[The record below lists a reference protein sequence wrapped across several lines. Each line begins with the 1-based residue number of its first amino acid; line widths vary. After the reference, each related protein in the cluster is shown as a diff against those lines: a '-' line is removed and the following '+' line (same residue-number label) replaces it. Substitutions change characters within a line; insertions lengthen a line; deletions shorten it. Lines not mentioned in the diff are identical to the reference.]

1 MSVFIWAALLSSVTC
16 SSADIS
22 ASAWGRQHCVS
33 GYCVTLNEGEV
44 TVEAGLCVVIPCSF
58 RTGDGFTPKHLAWYK
73 CEVSEPRCGNPIMI
87 FHTNNSIKVQ
97 SGFKG
102 RVSFLEHDLSQN
114 NCSIFINKL
123 KQSDSG
129 SYHLRVIGELNGK
142 PDGFSFSP
150 RVTVY
155 VKGLKLKPTVM
166 IPTLTEGQQATL
178 TCTAPGL
185 CSGSVPQITWTWR
198 GAGGTESYITGNSTD
213 FKTENLTAFTQ
224 RHIST
229 LTFNPSAKH
238 HNTNVT
244 CMISFTG
251 ETITEETSTL
261 NVNYLKEVKISG
273 VTRVKEHE
281 SLNLTCSVESF
292 PPAFIVWKSLTTNIN
307 PDNGTNTDLYND
319 TGSATLVIQNVAA
332 EHSGQY
338 VCEAKHLDTFLTVN
352 VNVTVTYK
360 RNLQITGNTTVEE
373 EHVLNLTCS
382 VESFPP
388 ALIVWKKLS
397 TNPNLHSGTCLYTGS
412 ATLNIPNVTAQH
424 SGQYICSAEHL
435 NTTVTSYVS
444 VTVTYLRQPLII
456 GNTTVKE

>member
-1 MSVFIWAALLSSVTC
+1 MLINIWESS
-16 SSADIS
+16 
-22 ASAWGRQHCVS
+22 WGRQHCVS

-44 TVEAGLCVVIPCSF
+44 TVEAGLCVVIPCSY
-58 RTGDGFTPKHLAWYK
+58 RTGDGFTPKHIAWYK

-97 SGFKG
+97 SGFKA
-102 RVSFLEHDLSQN
+102 RVSFLEPDLSQN

-150 RVTVY
+150 RVT
-155 VKGLKLKPTVM
+155 LKPTVM

-178 TCTAPGL
+178 TCTAPDL
-185 CSGSVPQITWTWR
+185 CSGSVPEITWTWR

-213 FKTENLTAFTQ
+213 YKTENLTDATQ
-224 RHIST
+224 SPVST

-244 CMISFTG
+244 CKISFTG

-261 NVNYLKEVKISG
+261 NVNYLKEVKIRG

-292 PPAFIVWKSLTTNIN
+292 PLSLIRWSRLSSDTNLKS
-307 PDNGTNTDLYND
+307 DSR
-319 TGSATLVIQNVAA
+319 SATFIILNATTKHA
-332 EHSGQY
+332 GQY
-338 VCEAKHLDTFLTVN
+338 VCTAQYMNNTLKEK
-352 VNVTVTYK
+352 VTVRVMCKFTILCFQ
-360 RNLQITGNTTVEE
+360 R
-373 EHVLNLTCS
+373 
-382 VESFPP
+382 
-388 ALIVWKKLS
+388 KK
-397 TNPNLHSGTCLYTGS
+397 
-412 ATLNIPNVTAQH
+412 QFF
-424 SGQYICSAEHL
+424 
-435 NTTVTSYVS
+435 
-444 VTVTYLRQPLII
+444 
-456 GNTTVKE
+456 

>member
-1 MSVFIWAALLSSVTC
+1 INVSRIRHDLLLFETKNCLFFYISLAL
-16 SSADIS
+16 IG

-33 GYCVTLNEGEV
+33 GYCVTLNDGEV
-44 TVEAGLCVVIPCSF
+44 TVEAGLCVVIPCSY
-58 RTGDGFTPKHLAWYK
+58 RTGDGFTPKHIAWYK

-97 SGFKG
+97 SGFKA
-102 RVSFLEHDLSQN
+102 RVSFLEPDLSQN
-114 NCSIFINKL
+114 NCSFFINKL

-155 VKGLKLKPTVM
+155 VKVLNTQNLKPTVM

-213 FKTENLTAFTQ
+213 YKTENLTDVTQ
-224 RHIST
+224 SPVST

-244 CMISFTG
+244 CKISFTG

-261 NVNYLKEVKISG
+261 NVNCEYFATNIK
-273 VTRVKEHE
+273 
-281 SLNLTCSVESF
+281 
-292 PPAFIVWKSLTTNIN
+292 FIVAFLIGTLLT
-307 PDNGTNTDLYND
+307 
-319 TGSATLVIQNVAA
+319 AV
-332 EHSGQY
+332 
-338 VCEAKHLDTFLTVN
+338 VCFLAKKYYRYGIYFCN
-352 VNVTVTYK
+352 Y
-360 RNLQITGNTTVEE
+360 
-373 EHVLNLTCS
+373 
-382 VESFPP
+382 
-388 ALIVWKKLS
+388 
-397 TNPNLHSGTCLYTGS
+397 Y
-412 ATLNIPNVTAQH
+412 
-424 SGQYICSAEHL
+424 
-435 NTTVTSYVS
+435 
-444 VTVTYLRQPLII
+444 
-456 GNTTVKE
+456 